1 MHGWSLRLGR
11 WFGVEV
17 GLHPF
22 LLLLLGLAMGW
33 AASLGEPSGRGLLL
47 WLLLLSSLLVRETAR
62 TVAAAWF
69 GLQLRGMLLL
79 PMGGAASYAGEERPE
94 SRAALRSMALVGPAA
109 NLLLC
114 LVLAGLVRTISPA
127 IDLVGRPWI
136 TPGHLLRSWVW
147 LNLLLA
153 VVHAVPVALGGS
165 RVRAGVG
172 LRVSAQAGGLLP
184 SLALGMILA
193 GLLLGSSMW
202 LVLLGSALLIGSQL
216 GSVGALPQAEAD
228 AIRMRDVMLIEF
240 TTIPASDTIEDALE
254 RSVHTLQDV
263 FPVVR
268 GGNIVGAVSRQLL
281 VEALAAGGNSYVQ
294 GVMARRFPTAGPNDR
309 VRQLM
314 GGQGVQLV
322 PVIDGQR
329 VVGIITP
336 QNLAHSMRML
346 NQRRRLRR
354 AAAEPGE

>member
-1 MHGWSLRLGR
+1 MGR
-11 WFGVEV
+11 WFGVDV

-33 AASLGEPSGRGLLL
+33 AASLGAPSGRGLLL
-47 WLLLLSSLLVRETAR
+47 WLLLLSSLLLRETAR
-62 TVAAAWF
+62 TLAAAWF
-69 GLQLRGMLLL
+69 GLEPRSLLLL
-79 PMGGAASYAGEERPE
+79 PTGGAASYTGEERPE
-94 SRAALRSMALVGPAA
+94 GRAALRSMAVVGAAA
-109 NLLLC
+109 NLLFC
-114 LVLAGLVRTISPA
+114 LVLAGIVRTISPA
-127 IDLVGRPWI
+127 VDLLAHPWI
-136 TPGHLLRSWVW
+136 TPAHLLRSWVW

-153 VVHAVPVALGGS
+153 LVHAATAALGGS
-165 RVRAGVG
+165 RGDRVRAGVG
-172 LRVSAQAGGLLP
+172 LRVSAQASGMLP
-184 SLALGMILA
+184 SLALGMIVA

-202 LVLLGSALLIGSQL
+202 LVLLGSVLLIGSQL
-216 GSVGALPQAEAD
+216 GSAGALPEAEAD

-240 TTIPASDTIEDALE
+240 TTLSASDTIEDALE

-281 VEALAAGGNSYVQ
+281 VEALASNGNSYVQ
-294 GVMARRFPTAGPNDR
+294 GIMARSFPVVQPNDR
-309 VRQLM
+309 VRATLRRLV
-314 GGQGVQLV
+314 GGQGVQLM
-322 PVIDGQR
+322 PVLDGER

-354 AAAEPGE
+354 TATEPGE